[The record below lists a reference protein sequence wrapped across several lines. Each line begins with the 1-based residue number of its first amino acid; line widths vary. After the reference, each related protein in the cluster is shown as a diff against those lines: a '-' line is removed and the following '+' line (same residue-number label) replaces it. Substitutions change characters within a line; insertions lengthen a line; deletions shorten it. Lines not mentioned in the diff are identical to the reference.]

1 MTLRGELS
9 EGAIP
14 GILRHLYLQRST
26 GLLHFSRVVSART
39 ICFGK
44 GRIVGAIA
52 SAPEA
57 DLGAVLLR
65 SDRLSP
71 DELACAREARARL
84 GRSLSDIL
92 IELGLTTRD
101 DVEKTI
107 AGIVRST
114 LSDVFSW
121 RDGTFEFEECA
132 LARLL
137 KADVALK
144 LSTAEL
150 ILESVRAV
158 GDPLAIHNALGNTE
172 RRLAMSTTPVLSV
185 PQSSLS
191 PADAFVLSRVDGVL
205 TTREIVEIAP
215 LTAAEVERSLFGLLC
230 VGIIEYLPFREERTR
245 QRTAPGTRTTEH
257 GGEGRRQLEGEE
269 AQRGQKRS
277 PVPSDGETAPPEVAE
292 SYALAVE
299 QMWAE
304 GRHADLIVMVER
316 VLAYMPESTQVRL
329 RILQARAYLADPD
342 SARRGIEV
350 LQDVVEGHP
359 TETEPRV
366 LLGQAYAGA
375 GMKQRAIS
383 ILQKVLEQEP
393 HHHEAAHELR
403 RLEQEP

>member
-26 GLLHFSRVVSART
+26 GLLHLSRVVSART

-101 DVEKTI
+101 DVEQTI
-107 AGIVRST
+107 ASIVRST
-114 LSDVFSW
+114 LSEVFSW
-121 RDGTFEFEECA
+121 PDGTFEFEECA
-132 LARLL
+132 LARVL

-158 GDPLAIHNALGNTE
+158 SDPRAIHSALGNTE

-245 QRTAPGTRTTEH
+245 QRTAGSTRSTAHE
-257 GGEGRRQLEGEE
+257 GEGEA

-277 PVPSDGETAPPEVAE
+277 PVPSAGETAPLEVAE

-329 RILQARAYLADPD
+329 RILQARAHLADPD

-350 LQDVVEGHP
+350 LQDIVEGHP
-359 TETEPRV
+359 AETEPRV